1 MSRTDTEIHQIEL
14 LLTLDYLLNYTDKD
28 NPASQQDICRH
39 AKDFNLKYDPNAT
52 KGNDVR
58 RQRIGECLQFLQSI
72 SYKFKDTDKIPFV
85 VNSTDT
91 GKFYIEEK
99 NHLNKDQI
107 INILAAVKNDKY
119 LKNDDTDD
127 LIDKLLNSLCNKNNK
142 ELYKE
147 ELEKKNKRVIKYRN
161 VLNRK
166 IKLIQKAYEEK
177 KCILIL
183 NTCWRPVCG
192 EKIVDG
198 KRVIDIHSIFTRV
211 VDEEVYCRVYRIEE
225 HNNKPYVI
233 LLPLNQDK
241 IIFDA
246 IDNLNIPTEL
256 SERKLLLDDEEND
269 NRLEDLF
276 ESNNPA
282 LAEKYHSLDE
292 YIEKSIRPEGGFVYK
307 SSFYFR
313 YRYINQVKKSFEEYF
328 SCEMPYV
335 RCRRFT
341 IDDKY
346 LKHRKFSVDENK
358 LQPFE
363 NLRSLIQ
370 DEYAIKSET
379 LEGIDSPHGFF
390 AVVNIEVSKNALVS
404 WLENNPS
411 IAKVVDVVSP
421 RSVNEEVGEYY
432 LSVLL
437 RYQHTLGR
445 DKIIDRMN
453 KSGIDDYLLKRD
465 YLCQQTKKKD
475 SLVFPRKKKDDKK
488 NQR

>member
-1 MSRTDTEIHQIEL
+1 MSRKDTEIHQIEL

-28 NPASQQDICRH
+28 HPASQQDICRH

-58 RQRIGECLQFLQSI
+58 RQRIGDCLQFLQSI

-85 VNSTDT
+85 VNCTNT

-119 LKNDDTDD
+119 LKNEDTDD

-142 ELYKE
+142 KLYKE

-183 NTCWRPVCG
+183 NTRWRPICG
-192 EKIVDG
+192 EKIADG
-198 KRVIDIHSIFTRV
+198 KRIIDIHSIFTRV

-233 LLPLNQDK
+233 LLPLNQDR

-246 IDNLNIPTEL
+246 IDNLNIPIEL
-256 SERKLLLDDEEND
+256 SERKLLLDDEEDD

-282 LAEKYHSLDE
+282 LAERYHSLDE
-292 YIEKSIRPEGGFVYK
+292 YVKKSVRPEGGFVFK
-307 SSFYFR
+307 TSFWFN
-313 YRYINQVKKSFEEYF
+313 YRFLNLVKKSFEEYF
-328 SCEMPYV
+328 SLEMPYV
-335 RCRRFT
+335 KCLNFD
-341 IDDKY
+341 IK
-346 LKHRKFSVDENK
+346 ENNVITS
-358 LQPFE
+358 E
-363 NLRSLIQ
+363 NQRSSTN
-370 DEYAIKSET
+370 DEYAIECKPIAESQST
-379 LEGIDSPHGFF
+379 RGI
-390 AVVNIEVSKNALVS
+390 AVVNIEINRNALVS

-411 IAKVVDVVSP
+411 IAKVVDVISP
-421 RSVNEEVGEYY
+421 SSVNEEVGNYY
-432 LSVLL
+432 LDILL
-437 RYQHTLGR
+437 SYQHSIGKERIIKKL
-445 DKIIDRMN
+445 DKSEFLSHNSRRWMTTR
-453 KSGIDDYLLKRD
+453 K
-465 YLCQQTKKKD
+465 
-475 SLVFPRKKKDDKK
+475 RKKRINEIPSSK
-488 NQR
+488 QE

>member
-28 NPASQQDICRH
+28 HPATQQDICRH

-58 RQRIGECLQFLQSI
+58 RQRIGDCLQFLQSI
-72 SYKFKDTDKIPFV
+72 SYKFKETDKIPFV
-85 VNSTDT
+85 VNSTTT

-119 LKNDDTDD
+119 LKNEDTDD

-142 ELYKE
+142 KLYKE
-147 ELEKKNKRVIKYRN
+147 ELDKKNKRVIKYRN

-211 VDEEVYCRVYRIEE
+211 VDDEVYCRVYRIEE
-225 HNNKPYVI
+225 HNNKPFVI

-256 SERKLLLDDEEND
+256 SERKLLLDDEED
-269 NRLEDLF
+269 ENRLEDLF
-276 ESNNPA
+276 ESNNPS
-282 LAEKYHSLDE
+282 LAERYHSLDE
-292 YIEKSIRPEGGFVYK
+292 YIEKSIRPEGGFIFK
-307 SSFYFR
+307 TSFYFY

-328 SCEMPYV
+328 SREMPYV

-341 IDDKY
+341 ID
-346 LKHRKFSVDENK
+346 ENK
-358 LQPFE
+358 KKSSIILRPFK
-363 NLRSLIQ
+363 N
-370 DEYAIKSET
+370 DYYAIKCEPSENAPT
-379 LEGIDSPHGFF
+379 NFDY
-390 AVVNIEVSKNALVS
+390 AVVNIEINRHALVT

-411 IAKVVDVVSP
+411 IAGLVDVVSP
-421 RSVNEEVGEYY
+421 RSVNEEVGNYY
-432 LSVLL
+432 LNLLL
-437 RYQHTLGR
+437 RYQHTIGR
-445 DKIIDRMN
+445 DKIINRLNESDF
-453 KSGIDDYLLKRD
+453 DDYKLRRD
-465 YLCQQTKKKD
+465 FMSQQTKKKD
-475 SLVFPRKKKDDKK
+475 SLVFPRKKKDDKN
-488 NQR
+488 NQG

>member
-28 NPASQQDICRH
+28 HPASQQDICRH

-85 VNSTDT
+85 VNCTDT

-119 LKNDDTDD
+119 LKNEDTDD

-142 ELYKE
+142 KLYKE

-183 NTCWRPVCG
+183 FSYWWIPSNAKMEDGAIVVDENFVMPVL
-192 EKIVDG
+192 
-198 KRVIDIHSIFTRV
+198 R
-211 VDEEVYCRVYRIEE
+211 DEEVYCRVYRIEE

-233 LLPLNQDK
+233 LLPLKDEK
-241 IIFDA
+241 IIFEA
-246 IDNLNIPTEL
+246 IDNLNIPL
-256 SERKLLLDDEEND
+256 QYGVRKLLIDDEED
-269 NRLEDLF
+269 ENRLEHLF

-282 LAEKYHSLDE
+282 LAKEYHSLDE
-292 YIEKSIRPEGGFVYK
+292 YVKKSLRPEGGFVFK
-307 SSFYFR
+307 TSFWFN
-313 YRYINQVKKSFEEYF
+313 YRFLNLVKKSFEEYF
-328 SCEMPYV
+328 SREMPYV
-335 RCRRFT
+335 KCLSFD
-341 IDDKY
+341 IK
-346 LKHRKFSVDENK
+346 ENNVITSESPDTSEK
-358 LQPFE
+358 
-363 NLRSLIQ
+363 N
-370 DEYAIKSET
+370 EYAIECKPIEESQSNRG
-379 LEGIDSPHGFF
+379 L
-390 AVVNIEVSKNALVS
+390 AVVNIEINKNALVS

-421 RSVNEEVGEYY
+421 SSVNEEVGNYY
-432 LSVLL
+432 INILLS
-437 RYQHTLGR
+437 YQLSIGKE
-445 DKIIDRMN
+445 KIIKKLD
-453 KSGIDDYLLKRD
+453 KSEFLSHDLHRWMTTRK
-465 YLCQQTKKKD
+465 
-475 SLVFPRKKKDDKK
+475 RKKRNNENPSSKQK
-488 NQR
+488 

>member
-28 NPASQQDICRH
+28 HPASQQDICRH

-58 RQRIGECLQFLQSI
+58 RQRIGDCLQFLQSI

-99 NHLNKDQI
+99 NHLNKEQI

-119 LKNDDTDD
+119 LKNEDTDD

-183 NTCWRPVCG
+183 LSYWWIPSNAKMEDGAIVVDENFVMPVL
-192 EKIVDG
+192 
-198 KRVIDIHSIFTRV
+198 R
-211 VDEEVYCRVYRIEE
+211 DEEVYCRVYRIEE

-233 LLPLNQDK
+233 LLPLQDER
-241 IIFDA
+241 IIFEA
-246 IDNLNIPTEL
+246 IDNLNIPL
-256 SERKLLLDDEEND
+256 QYGVRKLLIDDEED
-269 NRLEDLF
+269 ENRLEQLF

-282 LAEKYHSLDE
+282 LAERYHSLDE
-292 YIEKSIRPEGGFVYK
+292 YIEKSIRPEGGFVFK
-307 SSFYFR
+307 TSFYFY

-328 SCEMPYV
+328 SREMPYV

-341 IDDKY
+341 ID
-346 LKHRKFSVDENK
+346 ENK
-358 LQPFE
+358 KESSILLHPCK
-363 NLRSLIQ
+363 N
-370 DEYAIKSET
+370 DYYAIKCEPSKNAQT
-379 LEGIDSPHGFF
+379 NFDY
-390 AVVNIEVSKNALVS
+390 AVVNIEINRHALVT

-411 IAKVVDVVSP
+411 IAGLVDVVSP
-421 RSVNEEVGEYY
+421 RSVNEEVGNYY
-432 LSVLL
+432 LNLLL
-437 RYQHTLGR
+437 RYQHTIGR
-445 DKIIDRMN
+445 DKILNRLNESDF
-453 KSGIDDYLLKRD
+453 DDYKLRRD
-465 YLCQQTKKKD
+465 FMSQQTKKKD

-488 NQR
+488 NQG